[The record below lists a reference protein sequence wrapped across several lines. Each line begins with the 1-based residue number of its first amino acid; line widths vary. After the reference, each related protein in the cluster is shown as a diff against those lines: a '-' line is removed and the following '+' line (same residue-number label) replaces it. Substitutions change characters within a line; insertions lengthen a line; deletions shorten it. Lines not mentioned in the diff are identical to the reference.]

1 MNIVLNGRELTLA
14 EATTIEKLIEQRGLR
29 PDTIIVEHNL
39 QVVKRELWS
48 SIMLKENDQVEI
60 LRFVGGG

>member
-1 MNIVLNGRELTLA
+1 MNIVLNGKELILA
-14 EATTIEKLIEQRGLR
+14 EGMSIENLIEQRGLR

-39 QVVKRELWS
+39 QVVKRERWS
-48 SIMLKENDQVEI
+48 SILLKENDQLEI